1 MAIHGNKSQSART
14 KALADFKSG
23 DLQVLVATDI
33 AARGID
39 IDQLPHVVN
48 FELPN
53 VPEDYVH
60 RIGRTG
66 RAGAEGEAISLVCVD
81 EELLPA
87 RHREADQAQHPARG
101 HRRLRAAAHREGRA
115 DRARPHDHRRRRH
128 PPQCRRWWRRWR
140 GLVRHIVDYAAP
152 LTLPPA
158 DEIYIALGTTL
169 SVAGSQ
175 AAFRAVDFD
184 AVVAAARA
192 ARAAGIERAAVVSAL
207 GASAQSRVF
216 YNRVKGEMERAL
228 RDLRFERL
236 VVARPSL
243 LAGARHALAQPPRRG
258 ERLALRALGPVAW
271 MLPASL
277 RPIEPAVVAR
287 AMRYALRTEGLSWQ
301 VLESGVMQT
310 LGREPT

>member
-1 MAIHGNKSQSART
+1 MPEART
-14 KALADFKSG
+14 DPAPDDWRDARPTVVLAGASG
-23 DLQVLVATDI
+23 LV
-33 AARGID
+33 
-39 IDQLPHVVN
+39 
-48 FELPN
+48 
-53 VPEDYVH
+53 
-60 RIGRTG
+60 G
-66 RAGAEGEAISLVCVD
+66 RALLAQLLDDDRATVHALLRRDVPD
-81 EELLPA
+81 LPA
-87 RHREADQAQHPARG
+87 S
-101 HRRLRAAAHREGRA
+101 
-115 DRARPHDHRRRRH
+115 
-128 PPQCRRWWRRWR
+128 R
-140 GLVRHIVDYAAP
+140 GLVRHVVDFTAA